1 MNFFLVLV
9 YGISLSMDAF
19 AVAICKGLALKRASW
34 RDAITVGA
42 YFGVF
47 QGLMPLAGYFLANS
61 FKDYIEKIDHWIA
74 FGLLTYIGVKMVW
87 ESHYGKNDPVDEPSP
102 LSFKKMLPLA
112 VATSIDALA
121 VGIAFFCD
129 GMPIGG
135 EGLKVG
141 IFVSV
146 CVIALTTFLISA
158 FGVKLGRLVG
168 DRFRSHAELVG
179 GIVLILLGIKILVEH
194 TTGISILGL

>member
-87 ESHYGKNDPVDEPSP
+87 ESHHGKNGPVDEPSP

-129 GMPIGG
+129 GM
-135 EGLKVG
+135 ELYNSGLE
-141 IFVSV
+141 
-146 CVIALTTFLISA
+146 
-158 FGVKLGRLVG
+158 FGVFASSLTVAVSTFIISSVG
-168 DRFRSHAELVG
+168 VKIGKAAGSKFRAHAETFGGAVLV
-179 GIVLILLGIKILVEH
+179 LLGIKILIEH
-194 TTGISILGL
+194 LTA